1 MGNPPP
7 PPHLVH
13 LPAPSAEA
21 AAHSAR
27 LTKLIVEEIE
37 RADGWISFARYMELA
52 LYAPGLGYYSAGA
65 RKFGPD
71 GDFVT
76 APELGPLFART
87 LAHQAAQVL
96 RETGG
101 DILELGAGSGR
112 LACDL
117 LSELAA
123 LDCLPQR
130 YLILETSAELKAR
143 QATLLQKEPPHFSA
157 RFEWLDTLPA
167 SFTGFAFGNEI
178 LDAMPVHMIR
188 THANSVDELGVGFD
202 GEKFAWSVRPAQGAL
217 LKAAR
222 ELNLPD
228 NKNED
233 YTTEIGLAAQA
244 FVRTLGAHIER
255 GVALFIDYGFPVRE
269 YYHPQRDRGT
279 LMCHYRQHAHDDPFF
294 LVGLQDITAHVDFS
308 AIAHA
313 GVESGLEVLGYCGQ
327 ARFLINNGITEYL
340 EKIPA
345 ENVKAY
351 LPSSAEAQKLLSPAE
366 MGELFKVIA
375 LGKNFSEALIGFA
388 TGDRRHTL

>member
-1 MGNPPP
+1 MGSLLPA
-7 PPHLVH
+7 HLAH
-13 LPAPSAEA
+13 LPAPSPEA

-27 LTKLIVEEIE
+27 LTQLIADEIG
-37 RADGWISFARYMELA
+37 RGGGWISFARYTELA
-52 LYAPGLGYYSAGA
+52 LHAPGLGYYSAGA

-76 APELGPLFART
+76 APELGPLFACT
-87 LAHQAAQVL
+87 LARQAAQIL

-117 LSELAA
+117 LAELAA

-130 YLILETSAELKAR
+130 YWILETSAELKAQ
-143 QATLLQKEPPHFSA
+143 QAALLKKELPEFAP
-157 RFEWLDTLPA
+157 RIEWLTALPA
-167 SFTGFAFGNEI
+167 SFTGFAFGNEV
-178 LDAMPVHMIR
+178 LDAMQVHVIKAR
-188 THANSVDELGVGFD
+188 TDGIDELGVGYD
-202 GEKFAWSVRPAQGAL
+202 GEKFAWSARPAQGAVL
-217 LKAAR
+217 AAAR
-222 ELNLPD
+222 ELNLPTD
-228 NKNED
+228 NANE

-244 FVRTLGAHIER
+244 FVRTLAACIER
-255 GVALFIDYGFPVRE
+255 GVALFIDYGFPARE
-269 YYHPQRDRGT
+269 YYHAQRNKGT
-279 LMCHYRQHAHDDPFF
+279 LMCHYRQHAHDDPFA

-308 AIAHA
+308 ALARA
-313 GVESGLEVLGYCGQ
+313 GVESGLDLLGYCGQ
-327 ARFLINNGITEYL
+327 ARFLINSGITEFL

-375 LGKNFSEALIGFA
+375 LGKNFAAPLIGFA
-388 TGDRRHTL
+388 NGDRRHTL